1 MTATVPPAK
10 THSPDIIA
18 ASLTLLKIFHRLR
31 DRHQSMSILQAMC
44 LVQVAANP
52 GINQKTL
59 YEELGATG
67 SAASRIL
74 ALLSDIG
81 DRNTA
86 GLDLVKAVPG
96 GVGNR
101 ERLIYLT
108 LKGKRL
114 MEEIVED
121 LQKSSGL
128 PV

>member
-10 THSPDIIA
+10 TYSPDIIA

-44 LVQVAANP
+44 LVQVAAQP

-67 SAASRIL
+67 SSASRIL
-74 ALLSDIG
+74 ALLSDVG

-86 GLDLVKAVPG
+86 GLDLVKATAG
-96 GVGNR
+96 GVANR
-101 ERLIYLT
+101 ERKLYLT
-108 LKGKRL
+108 PKGKRL
-114 MEEIVED
+114 IEEIVED
-121 LQKSSGL
+121 LQKDSKL
-128 PV
+128 PA